1 MLLWDFPITKGNGYS
16 FHTVY
21 PFHKWMPCLSLLH
34 LWTTIFTEFVILLL
48 KEKIYFVIIPI
59 VICTVFGIVTFKQTI
74 LLSHCINLFPLFLC
88 MVFVGYFCCFLE
100 SVSSFVMDSSL
111 VLLKYILVLFNFFQK
126 SYIRTGLSLCMYEMS
141 SFHFHT
147 WLMVWL
153 HTEFYVQNVF
163 SLVIWKHYSIAFL
176 LAFLFF
182 MDNIFITL
190 YIILLLYYFI
200 PYKDIKVRIFH

>member
-1 MLLWDFPITKGNGYS
+1 M
-16 FHTVY
+16 
-21 PFHKWMPCLSLLH
+21 
-34 LWTTIFTEFVILLL
+34 
-48 KEKIYFVIIPI
+48 
-59 VICTVFGIVTFKQTI
+59 
-74 LLSHCINLFPLFLC
+74 SHCINLSPLFLS
-88 MVFVGYFCCFLE
+88 MVFVGYFCCFLD

-126 SYIRTGLSLCMYEMS
+126 RYMRTVLSLCTYEMS

-153 HTEFYVQNVF
+153 HTEFYVQNIF
-163 SLVIWKHYSIAFL
+163 SLVIGKHYSIAFF

-182 MDNIFITL
+182 MDNIVITL

-200 PYKDIKVRIFH
+200 PYKDIRLLIFHSEPAIFMFHYCFYHFLVSQLRIPVLISPGNPLHVFETARFP